1 MLSLLSDFLQ
11 PWADL
16 VPRFSHRPSSVEWC
30 VWDSPIWGPR
40 VTRWPVLHCPA
51 ITHVEYYPATTFPV
65 DLEVQ
70 TLNTVDDQEITVN
83 ACISVTIDDPL
94 SLRDTIGSED
104 YVGNISMR
112 ARSVIQD
119 FVCGHNREY
128 GMRSIHLLEAQ
139 LYDALLHLTCEGG
152 RLESLCIEDAAPTS
166 SFRRYGSLGL

>member
-30 VWDSPIWGPR
+30 VWDSPIWGAR
-40 VTRWPVLHCPA
+40 TTRWPILHCPA
-51 ITHVEYYPATTFPV
+51 ITHVEYYPSTAFPV

-70 TLNTVDDQEITVN
+70 TLMTVDNQEVTIN
-83 ACISVTIDDPL
+83 ACISVVIECPL
-94 SLRDTIGSED
+94 EMRETIGSED
-104 YVGNISMR
+104 YIGNVSMR

-128 GMRSIHLLEAQ
+128 GMRSIHLLEAH
-139 LYDALLHLTCEGG
+139 LHDALTSLTGDG
-152 RLESLCIEDAAPTS
+152 VSLVSLCIEDAAPTS
-166 SFRRYGSLGL
+166 SFRLYGSLGL